1 MRAVFKHKL
10 ELVPHQVVPFYLS
23 DLVHIDQQNGELFAW
38 FETAT
43 SVGQSTLHIAGTGQW
58 EIEANWFH
66 LTTVQLN
73 GFVWHFYAEY
83 ELDND

>member
-1 MRAVFKHKL
+1 MRAVLKHYLYLKTT
-10 ELVPHQVVPFYLS
+10 QKVPFSL
-23 DLVHIDQQNGELFAW
+23 DRLVHIDSQGDSLCAW
-38 FETAT
+38 FESSDKQEE
-43 SVGQSTLHIAGTGQW
+43 SVIHVVGTGHY
-58 EIEANWFH
+58 EIKDNWFH